1 MGPSHYFSN
10 LISADSHVIEPY
22 DMWWNAL
29 GPTLGDRTPRL
40 LDEYQ
45 RQKGSF
51 FYSGNRGAPVVTV
64 RDLQPT
70 AEAAATEAEA
80 QGLGANGYLPDVRV
94 KFQEQA
100 GITAEVMNPTRM
112 LGILRNPDAEVVQ
125 ACAAV
130 FNDWE
135 AEFVS
140 YDPKR
145 LIGVSVIPMY
155 DIDWAIQEL
164 QRTLAKGMVG
174 PMIPCDTPEGC
185 PPYRDPV
192 YDRFWA
198 VAEEAGAPITL
209 HILSGRVLSPLATSD
224 TKSPEERG
232 DNPRGMLALFGE
244 VQGVLAND
252 FIFGGILDRFP
263 NLNVVCS
270 EFEVSWIPHFM
281 WNLDR
286 LQDPYGFGPRM
297 YLRDLKMRASDY
309 MKTRVYHGMID
320 DEYGP
325 AMIPL
330 IGVDRVL
337 WGSDFPHIRS
347 IGLEAQEHVHT
358 QLAGLSREDQE
369 KIVSGNAANV
379 FHVG

>member
-1 MGPSHYFSN
+1 MGASQYFTN
-10 LISADSHVIEPY
+10 LISADSHVMEPY
-22 DMWWNAL
+22 DMWWKAL
-29 GPTLGDRTPRL
+29 GPQFGDRTPRVL
-40 LDEYQ
+40 EEYQ
-45 RQKGSF
+45 GQKGTF
-51 FYSGNRGAPVVTV
+51 FYSGNRGAPAAVI

-70 AEAAATEAEA
+70 AEAAAREAEE
-80 QGLGANGYLPDVRV
+80 QGLGECGYQPEVRV
-94 KFQEQA
+94 RFQEQA
-100 GITAEVMNPTRM
+100 CITAEVLNPTRM

-135 AEFVS
+135 AEFIS
-140 YDPKR
+140 HDPKR
-145 LIGVSVIPMY
+145 LIGVSVIPMH
-155 DIDWAIQEL
+155 DVDWAVKEL
-164 QRTLAKGMVG
+164 RRTLDKGMSG
-174 PMIPCDTPEGC
+174 PMINCDAPEGC

-198 VAEEAGAPITL
+198 VAEEAGVPITL
-209 HILSGRVLSPLATSD
+209 HILSGRVLSPLATSESK
-224 TKSPEERG
+224 TPEERG
-232 DNPRGMLALFGE
+232 ANPSGMLALFGE
-244 VQGVLAND
+244 IQGVLAND

-263 NLNVVCS
+263 NLNIVCS

-297 YLRDLKMRASDY
+297 YLRDLKLRASEY

-320 DEYGP
+320 DDYGP
-325 AMIPL
+325 EMIPL
-330 IGVDRVL
+330 IGADRVL

-358 QLAGLSREDQE
+358 KFAPLAREEQE
-369 KIVSGNAANV
+369 KIVSGNAAHV
-379 FHVG
+379 FHIQ